1 MAEPSQAAKKPSLTE
16 QERDL
21 ELQAF
26 IEFQKADYQA
36 CLKTLQKLL
45 KTQETNP
52 KVLHNKSVVEFYN
65 SDLRRYDQ
73 FRTAMVQHTG
83 LLGEIRTVEIK
94 DCESCA
100 AYVNQAIVLYH
111 FKQPLGALKIMLAV
125 MAHFDQLDDYLL
137 RRAGIFTVH
146 LLLDTNQPKKANRL
160 LGMLQ
165 NRLGI
170 QVYAIL
176 SDSDEDEPLIDNES
190 RKDISELQF
199 EEFRKEFR
207 LILIRSNLLNGKKNM
222 SIPLED
228 TSEYSILKG
237 HQYFLGNDYQ
247 MAAKELSKQFTNDPV
262 CVQRHGEDQ
271 NTVLANDMGVIH
283 FSVKHYALAARFF
296 QQALLFDQAATED
309 TSTEKVEG
317 SPLYCVG
324 ATKRPEILYNHGLA
338 LLHLQRPKEA
348 FECLLIVLNSYHN
361 NPRLWLRL
369 AECCIMVHRQER
381 QQQGKNISQGAVGS
395 GVHRKYILNPAPKT
409 PVVDGDQS
417 LAIPAT
423 TLEFGALCLRNAV
436 TLLELH
442 EPELVRQTENCDRT
456 VSWDKVYEGVP
467 CNPSLPMK
475 LASFNKLKCAV
486 LAAYSFVL
494 NTLGEYSLGLKYAK
508 QLLTVKDLPQSYLL
522 LSHMYS
528 AEALVMMNRPL
539 EALSY
544 LEPKFISE
552 LTGDD
557 FGMRAS
563 PHWNINATDAA
574 QAGSRGSPHWNINSA
589 DAAQTVMHYNRAVVL
604 MLKGDYE
611 QAKVSMNACNH
622 PLVVPHLKML
632 NVYQELLLGNY
643 DKVQLLIRYDTPHLI

>member
-1 MAEPSQAAKKPSLTE
+1 MADGTAGNKKSSLTE
-16 QERDL
+16 AERDL
-21 ELQAF
+21 EHQSF
-26 IEFQKADYQA
+26 IEFQKANYHA
-36 CLKTLQKLL
+36 CLQTLQKLL
-45 KTQETNP
+45 KTQENNP
-52 KVLHNKSVVEFYN
+52 KVLHNRAVVEFYN

-73 FRTAMVQHTG
+73 FRTAMMQHTG
-83 LLGEIRTVEIK
+83 LVGEIRTVDVK
-94 DCESCA
+94 DRESCA

-125 MAHFDQLDDYLL
+125 MAHFERLDDYLL

-247 MAAKELSKQFTNDPV
+247 MAAKELSKQFTNEPV
-262 CVQRHGEDQ
+262 NVSKHGEDQ
-271 NTVLANDMGVIH
+271 NTILANNMGVIH

-296 QQALLFDQAATED
+296 QQALLFDKSATED
-309 TSTEKVEG
+309 SSTEKVEG

-338 LLHLQRPKEA
+338 LLHLQRPKDA

-369 AECCIMVHRQER
+369 AECCIMVHRQEK
-381 QQQGKNISQGAVGS
+381 QTQSKNISLGAVGS
-395 GVHRKYILNPAPKT
+395 GVLRKYVLNPAPKT
-409 PVVDGDQS
+409 PTVDGDQS

-436 TLLELH
+436 TLLEFH

-486 LAAYSFVL
+486 LAAYSYVL
-494 NTLGEYSLGLKYAK
+494 NTLGEYNQALKYAK
-508 QLLTVKDLPQSYLL
+508 QMLTVKDLPESYLL
-522 LSHMYS
+522 LSHMYA
-528 AEALVMMNRPL
+528 AEALIMMNRPL
-539 EALSY
+539 EAMTY
-544 LEPKFISE
+544 LEPKFIAD

-563 PHWNINATDAA
+563 A
-574 QAGSRGSPHWNINSA
+574 HWNINSA
-589 DAAQTVMHYNRAVVL
+589 DAAQSVMHYNRAVVMFL
-604 MLKGDYE
+604 MGDYE
-611 QAKVSMNACNH
+611 QAKIAMNTCNH

-632 NVYQELLLGNY
+632 KVYQELLLGNY

>member
-1 MAEPSQAAKKPSLTE
+1 MADANPAKKPTLSD

-21 ELQAF
+21 EQQAF
-26 IEFQKADYQA
+26 IEFQKADYHA
-36 CLKTLQKLL
+36 CHQTLQKLL
-45 KTQETNP
+45 KTQDCNP
-52 KVLHNKSVVEFYN
+52 KVLHNKAVVEFYN

-73 FRTAMVQHTG
+73 FRSAMIQLTG
-83 LLGEIRTVEIK
+83 LVGEIRAVDVK
-94 DCESCA
+94 DRESCA

-111 FKQPLGALKIMLAV
+111 FKQPLAALKIMLAV
-125 MAHFDQLDDYLL
+125 MAHFDRLDDYLL

-247 MAAKELSKQFTNDPV
+247 MAAKELSKQFTNEPV
-262 CVQRHGEDQ
+262 SVNKHGEDQ
-271 NTVLANDMGVIH
+271 NTILANNMGVIH

-296 QQALLFDQAATED
+296 QQALLFDKSATED

-348 FECLLIVLNSYHN
+348 FECMLIVLNSNHN

-369 AECCIMVHRQER
+369 AECCIMVHRQEK
-381 QQQGKNISQGAVGS
+381 QTQNTNICHGTVGS
-395 GVHRKYILNPAPKT
+395 GVHRKYILNPLPKT
-409 PVVDGDQS
+409 AVVDGDQS

-423 TLEFGALCLRNAV
+423 TLEFGSLCLRNAV
-436 TLLELH
+436 TLLEFH
-442 EPELVRQTENCDRT
+442 EPELIRQSESSDKT
-456 VSWDKVYEGVP
+456 VAWDKVYEGVP

-475 LASFNKLKCAV
+475 LVSFNKLKCAV
-486 LAAYSFVL
+486 LAAYSYVL
-494 NTLGEYSLGLKYAK
+494 NTLGEYSLALKYAK
-508 QLLTVKDLPQSYLL
+508 QMLTMKDLPQSYLL
-522 LSHMYS
+522 LSHMYA
-528 AEALVMMNRPL
+528 AEALIMMNRPL
-539 EALSY
+539 EAITY
-544 LEPKFISE
+544 LEPKFITE
-552 LTGDD
+552 LAGDD

-563 PHWNINATDAA
+563 PHWNIN
-574 QAGSRGSPHWNINSA
+574 SA
-589 DAAQTVMHYNRAVVL
+589 DAARSVMYYNRAVVSFL
-604 MLKGDYE
+604 IGDYE
-611 QAKVSMNACNH
+611 QAKIAMGNCNH
-622 PLVVPHLKML
+622 PLVMPYLKML